1 MQVDGISSASKS
13 ARHYSLN
20 NNKNEKEEQY
30 EPLFDYETDKKI
42 IKATTDIMDFCK
54 DTLEQMKLDEEKEN
68 SINSK
73 ENETPKEEENNI
85 FKTLLEAFLGG
96 EKENS
101 AEEENE
107 ENSLGDKFMA
117 AAFEVLIGRIFSNG
131 ANSKA

>member
-1 MQVDGISSASKS
+1 MQVDGISSASEN

-20 NNKNEKEEQY
+20 NNKNKEEQY

-42 IKATTDIMDFCK
+42 IKASTDIMDFCK
-54 DTLEQMKLDEEKEN
+54 DTFEQMKLDEEKEN

-73 ENETPKEEENNI
+73 KNKTLKEEENNI

-96 EKENS
+96 KKENS
-101 AEEENE
+101 TEEENE
-107 ENSLGDKFMA
+107 ESSLGDKFMA

-131 ANSKA
+131 ANSKT